1 MVSFAWSG
9 NSGAEG
15 FSVRVEKNG
24 RRRERDEARDVGLT
38 REGRETASASPFVPF
53 AGTIRL
59 LIVRMY

>member
-9 NSGAEG
+9 KSGAVG
-15 FSVRVEKNG
+15 SVRVEKNG

-38 REGRETASASPFVPF
+38 REGRETVSASPSVPF
-53 AGTIRL
+53 AGTVRF